1 MSKEGVCCVVRE
13 LELIKLMS
21 RDPPRR
27 MERVTAFLAHHPEV
41 SGGCLVIVPAW
52 LSTLLS

>member
-41 SGGCLVIVPAW
+41 SGGCFVIVLAC
-52 LSTLLS
+52 LHTLLS